1 MRKAW
6 RALCLVIFVIGSVTY
21 SQVRND
27 ANSND
32 VEPALPFVAA
42 YVDSYVAPDGKVEET
57 GWRTRYV
64 KADGEW
70 RLVLHGPKSDAGLVE
85 PPVYVGTSEGM
96 FGKGS
101 GLDYRKS
108 FSPPAPKNLLDVF
121 RSHKFLRNHQEF
133 SRTDTIAGLKVYI
146 LRVEITNLDDPQ
158 QWIERSYSP
167 KTGRNSLRDITH
179 LRDGSE
185 YRSEVTK
192 IEFKEIPENLNDDVK
207 ALPVQ
212 DDKQKN

>member
-32 VEPALPFVAA
+32 VEPALSFVAT
-42 YVDSYVAPDGKVEET
+42 YVDSYVAPDGKVEVT
-57 GWRTRYV
+57 GWRTRTV
-64 KADGEW
+64 KANGEW

-108 FSPPAPKNLLDVF
+108 FSPPPPKGMLDAF
-121 RSHKFLRNHQEF
+121 RSHKSLMNHPEF
-133 SRTDTIAGLKVYI
+133 SRTDTIAGLKIYV
-146 LRVEITNLDDPQ
+146 LRVEITNPDDPQ

-167 KTGRNSLRDITH
+167 KTGFTPLTSITH

-192 IEFKEIPENLNDDVK
+192 IDFKEIPENLNDDVK
-207 ALPVQ
+207 ALPVH
-212 DDKQKN
+212 DDQ